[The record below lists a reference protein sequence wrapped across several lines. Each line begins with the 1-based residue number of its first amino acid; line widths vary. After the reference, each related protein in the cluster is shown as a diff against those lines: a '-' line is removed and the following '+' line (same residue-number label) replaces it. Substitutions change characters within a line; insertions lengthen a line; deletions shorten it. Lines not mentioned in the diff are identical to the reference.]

1 MSENIDESGLA
12 PVREVAESQRVE
24 VVGFNM
30 PFAELVFFMV
40 KFAIAAIPA
49 TIILVVVAAIAGA
62 LWTRIFGGGI
72 GIG

>member
-1 MSENIDESGLA
+1 MSENVDESGLA
-12 PVREVAESQRVE
+12 PARAVAEAQRVE

-49 TIILVVVAAIAGA
+49 AIILVMIAAIVGV